1 MATATVRR
9 LAKATVDTSASFP
22 GGAGARS
29 GVTRWRRAQKLVRS
43 LWRGLRE
50 WCGDSAY
57 EHYLRATQKSNSPF
71 CPPPLSREQFY
82 VEQLNRRYSRPNRC
96 C

>member
-1 MATATVRR
+1 MATSLRR
-9 LAKATVDTSASFP
+9 QDPIPTQDTTQTKRSASVRILLRRFW
-22 GGAGARS
+22 GG
-29 GVTRWRRAQKLVRS
+29 VRD
-43 LWRGLRE
+43 

-57 EHYLRATQKSNSPF
+57 ERYLSAIKRRNTSSKCA
-71 CPPPLSREQFY
+71 PLSRDEFY

>member
-1 MATATVRR
+1 MATTMLQRVG
-9 LAKATVDTSASFP
+9 SADDM
-22 GGAGARS
+22 
-29 GVTRWRRAQKLVRS
+29 TRWRRAQKLARR
-43 LWRGLRE
+43 LWRGVRD

-57 EHYLRATQKSNSPF
+57 ERYVSATKRESSPRGS
-71 CPPPLSREQFY
+71 LLTEKQFY

>member
-1 MATATVRR
+1 MAATTMRR
-9 LAKATVDTSASFP
+9 IREVSETT
-22 GGAGARS
+22 
-29 GVTRWRRAQKLVRS
+29 WRRAWKIARG
-43 LWRGLRE
+43 LWRGIRD

-57 EHYLRATQKSNSPF
+57 ERYLSATERRHSQGS
-71 CPPPLSREQFY
+71 PLSEKKFY

>member
-1 MATATVRR
+1 MAATTQDCRH
-9 LAKATVDTSASFP
+9 
-22 GGAGARS
+22 ARD
-29 GVTRWRRAQKLVRS
+29 VKFLRRAQKLIRRV
-43 LWRGLRE
+43 WRGIRD

-57 EHYLRATQKSNSPF
+57 ERYLSVAQRRHPQDS
-71 CPPPLSREQFY
+71 PLSEKKFY

>member
-1 MATATVRR
+1 MPTATMRQHRDARGAFATTTWHRVQKSTRR
-9 LAKATVDTSASFP
+9 V
-22 GGAGARS
+22 
-29 GVTRWRRAQKLVRS
+29 
-43 LWRGLRE
+43 WRGIRD

-57 EHYLRATQKSNSPF
+57 ERYLSATKRRNPQDA
-71 CPPPLSREQFY
+71 PLTQENFY